1 MSSLVLAHT
10 RYQVIEQIRVPIGLL
25 ASGLFPAIAMLAF
38 AVPFVGD
45 DPVGSTLSMGSM
57 MLLGA
62 MSAALMG
69 LSISVAMDREQPFN
83 PYLRTLPAGPFPH
96 FAGRIL
102 TTTALML
109 VSTVPVILV
118 AALFS
123 EADLAPARLAGM
135 VGAALAG
142 AVPFMLIGLFVGL
155 MMPSKGAI
163 AVSQILFFPFAI
175 VGGLMLPP
183 QIMPEFLQ
191 VISPYVPSRGG
202 GELVW
207 WAATGATPGT
217 AALVALVVWT
227 VAAGAA
233 AAWAFRRD
241 EGRRFT

>member
-83 PYLRTLPAGPFPH
+83 PYLRTLPAGPFPD
-96 FAGRIL
+96 FAGR
-102 TTTALML
+102 TRRPRPVWCRPAA
-109 VSTVPVILV
+109 PVILG
-118 AALFS
+118 A
-123 EADLAPARLAGM
+123 ARLREAGRGAAGRAGM
-135 VGAALAG
+135 GGAALAG

-163 AVSQILFFPFAI
+163 AVSQILFF
-175 VGGLMLPP
+175 
-183 QIMPEFLQ
+183 
-191 VISPYVPSRGG
+191 
-202 GELVW
+202 
-207 WAATGATPGT
+207 
-217 AALVALVVWT
+217 
-227 VAAGAA
+227 
-233 AAWAFRRD
+233 
-241 EGRRFT
+241 